1 MSRVEGADEF
11 IRDLRKLGDNMNK
24 VERAMLKAGGEVMA
38 ESWRITIEWYDFLDS
53 HSMHDHVISRV
64 TGKSGT
70 LRAEITSE
78 GYDDHGT
85 RNAFKAF
92 ILHYGTNNGRI
103 PASHW
108 IDTAE
113 DAASAGVHAAMSAVL
128 TQFKFDVVCLQDYFN
143 YKESYGAADLTDW
156 KNCRISSFGW
166 LIPQRQSFVAYS
178 SASSGV
184 VVHFLRF
191 STSRT

>member
-128 TQFKFDVVCLQDYFN
+128 TQALNGALDMQSLPSSDEYTPVVYDRN
-143 YKESYGAADLTDW
+143 YWQAIAKRHMNKRSKY
-156 KNCRISSFGW
+156 
-166 LIPQRQSFVAYS
+166 
-178 SASSGV
+178 
-184 VVHFLRF
+184 
-191 STSRT
+191 